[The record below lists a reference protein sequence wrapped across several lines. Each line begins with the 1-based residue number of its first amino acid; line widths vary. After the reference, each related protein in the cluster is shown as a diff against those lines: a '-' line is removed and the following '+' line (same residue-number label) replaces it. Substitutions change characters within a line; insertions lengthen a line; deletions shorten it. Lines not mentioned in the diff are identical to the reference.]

1 MAPSSHSWEPPRNP
15 GRFTAEFLKIH
26 TRNQPTK
33 AVAHEVNAATTYV
46 SA

>member
-1 MAPSSHSWEPPRNP
+1 MVNASLS
-15 GRFTAEFLKIH
+15 AEFLKIH

-33 AVAHEVNAATTYV
+33 AVAHEVNPATTYV